1 MPPSFFPQVRVPLI
15 LDSDA
20 SHSRLGA
27 VLSQVQSGRERVI
40 AYAARS
46 PSKAERN
53 YNTLRNELL
62 ALEWATE
69 NFETFLY
76 GQHFLARTDHSA
88 LPWVKNL
95 KNSRSQVARLLER
108 LSDFDFEVENSPGQ
122 LHGDG
127 DGLSRLPFDEDAS
140 VRDRR
145 DATLIQ
151 SKIMEQSRDS
161 LRATQNQDPALSQA
175 FKWLKTGVRPPGG
188 DVDGVGRGGRKLLL
202 YWSQWGKRAKT
213 SILI

>member
-1 MPPSFFPQVRVPLI
+1 MRVPFI

-20 SHSRLGA
+20 SDSRLGA

-40 AYAARS
+40 ANAAS
-46 PSKAERN
+46 SLSKAERN

-62 ALEWATE
+62 ALGWATE

-76 GQHFLARTDHSA
+76 GQHFLARTDRSA
-88 LPWVKNL
+88 LPWLENL
-95 KNSRSQVARLLER
+95 KNPRSQVARWLER
-108 LSDFDFEVENSPGQ
+108 LSDFDFEVEHSPGQ
-122 LHGDG
+122 LHGNA

-140 VRDRR
+140 VKDRR

-151 SKIMEQSRDS
+151 SVNMELVNARDS
-161 LRATQNQDPALSQA
+161 LRATQNQDPALSQVV
-175 FKWLKTGVRPPGG
+175 KWLKTGVRPPRD
-188 DVDGVGRGGRKLLL
+188 DVDGWGGGTQTV

-213 SILI
+213 PILI